1 MRLPQFVAALIA
13 LVCLSVWSTGVSLAQ
28 VPTREG
34 IERSTVSVITGAYG
48 SLSARLTADLAAI
61 LDEDD
66 NLRVLPV
73 AGRGAVSDIADVLFL
88 RGMDI
93 AIIPANVM
101 DYAENNRLY
110 PTMKRKLQFV
120 TRLYIQ
126 VAHLVTSKDISSVA
140 DLNGRTINVV
150 SKYDA
155 AFVTAQTV
163 FDRIGLNYQPA
174 YIDQRTAIQKI
185 KQGELAA
192 TLIMSGRPSPILSEI
207 EKDSSLRL
215 IEIPFRKNLP
225 PAYFPSYLSS
235 ADYPNLVEPGQTIA
249 SIGTSAIMMVYNFK
263 TGTERY
269 AKVARFIDAF
279 LSRLGEFQRVPW
291 HPRWQD
297 INVTA
302 TVRGWQRFGPV
313 AQWLRNNPAPAAVAA
328 RTTGRRSLR
337 ELFKAF
343 IDSQVGAGQSEQL
356 LRYNKEELFKRF
368 VAWQKTRRL
377 LVARQPAVRPKPKPK
392 RSLRIL
398 FRQFIAEEV
407 KRIGKEN
414 VLALSKRELY
424 QRFLAWRRRSAAN
437 AN

>member
-1 MRLPQFVAALIA
+1 MRPLQFVAALIT
-13 LVCLSVWSTGVSLAQ
+13 LVCVSVWSAGSLFAQ
-28 VPTREG
+28 VLTREG
-34 IERSTVSVITGAYG
+34 IDRSTVSVITGAYG
-48 SLSARLTADLAAI
+48 SLSARMTADLASV
-61 LDEDD
+61 LDEDN

-73 AGRGAVSDIADVLFL
+73 SGRGAISDIADVLFL

-101 DYAENNRLY
+101 DYAETNRLF

-126 VAHLVTSKDISSVA
+126 VAHLVTSKEVGSVA

-163 FDRIGLNYQPA
+163 FERIGLNYQPA
-174 YIDQRTAIQKI
+174 YIDQRSAIQKI
-185 KQGELAA
+185 KQGDLAA
-192 TLIMSGRPSPILSEI
+192 TLIMSGRPSPILAEI
-207 EKDSSLRL
+207 EKDASLRL

-225 PAYFPSYLSS
+225 EAYFPSYLSS

-269 AKVARFIDAF
+269 AKVARFIDSF
-279 LSRLGEFQRVPW
+279 LSRLGELQRAPW

-302 TVRGWQRFGPV
+302 TVSGWPRFAPV
-313 AQWLRNNPAPAAVAA
+313 AQWLRSNPAPAVAA
-328 RTTGRRSLR
+328 RGAGRRNLR
-337 ELFKAF
+337 DLFKAF

-377 LVARQPAVRPKPKPK
+377 LVARRPAAKPKPKPK
-392 RSLRIL
+392 RSLRVL

-407 KRIGKEN
+407 KRIGKAN

-437 AN
+437 